1 MQLGFLTAC
10 LPKLSLAEIADYAVS
25 AGYEALEVAAWP
37 DLGERP
43 FIATHLDVENTDA
56 NYLAEVKNIFDS
68 RNLKLSS
75 IAFYDNNLHPDQK
88 SRDEINAHL
97 IKCIDAAATLGV
109 ETVGTF
115 IGRD

>member
-10 LPKLSLAEIADYAVS
+10 LPKLTLEEIADWAVS

-43 FIATHLDVENTDA
+43 FIATHLNVENTDA
-56 NYLAEVKNIFDS
+56 RYLAEVKNIFDS

-75 IAFYDNNLHPDQK
+75 IAFMTTIFTPSK
-88 SRDEINAHL
+88 RAVMRL
-97 IKCIDAAATLGV
+97 IIMSSSALMPPR
-109 ETVGTF
+109 F
-115 IGRD
+115 